1 MRYYR
6 AVKTNQLQIHATPP
20 VNLKN
25 IMLCKR
31 CQTQKNTSS
40 LSQFIQSF
48 KTDKECIVTGGREKW
63 LNNEYKHIHYHK
75 SLESR
80 TFLVG
85 RGQHPEI
92 QKGSV

>member
-63 LNNEYKHIHYHK
+63 LNNDINKFITIN
-75 SLESR
+75 STITSSS
-80 TFLVG
+80 
-85 RGQHPEI
+85 
-92 QKGSV
+92 KG